1 MELKYPATS
10 LPLTMN
16 TSKSWIP
23 ALQLICVLML
33 LGCSTEENQF
43 YTLDDFQSV
52 KKIDTHVHINTNH
65 PALPEEA
72 KKNNFSILTINVDSP
87 SSPPIQE
94 QQAIALSLK
103 KQFPERIEYLTT
115 ISLDNWNRPTDWQNS
130 VTAYLDESF
139 QNGALGVKVWKN
151 IGMEF
156 KNDDG
161 EFVMID
167 NPQFVPVINYI
178 QEQGKPLL
186 GHIGEPYSCWLPL
199 EEMEVRFIRNYYED
213 HPQYHMYLHPENPSY
228 EAIIESRDNM
238 LDKHPDL
245 NFIGAHLGSM
255 SWSIDMM
262 SEHLDTYPNMVLDM
276 AHRITL
282 LQHLTQ
288 QDREAVRNFFIKY
301 QDRFV
306 YSTDLQ
312 HHADSDPDAVR
323 ELANNTW
330 KQDWEFFVTDNEM
343 INTEVNDT
351 TFRGLKLPKAVVDK
365 IYRLNA
371 ENVYPGI

>member
-1 MELKYPATS
+1 M
-10 LPLTMN
+10 
-16 TSKSWIP
+16 IF
-23 ALQLICVLML
+23 L
-33 LGCSTEENQF
+33 LFGCTISESQF
-43 YTLDDFQSV
+43 YTLNDFESV
-52 KKIDTHVHINTNH
+52 DKIDTHVHINTSH

-72 KKNNFSILTINVDSP
+72 EKNNFKLITVNVGSP
-87 SSPPIQE
+87 SYPPIHE
-94 QQAIALSLK
+94 QQEIARNLK
-103 KQFPERIEYLTT
+103 RQFPERVDYLTT
-115 ISLDNWNRPTDWQNS
+115 IPMDQWDNTSAWQNGA
-130 VTAYLDESF
+130 TTYLDESF

-156 KNDDG
+156 KNDVG

-167 NPQFVPVINYI
+167 NPQFDSVINFI
-178 QEQGKPLL
+178 QEQNKPLL

-199 EEMEVRFIRNYYED
+199 EEMEVRFIRNYYES

-228 EAIIESRDNM
+228 EEIIESRNNM
-238 LDKHPDL
+238 LDKHLDL
-245 NFIGAHLGSM
+245 NFVAAHLGSM
-255 SWSIDMM
+255 AWSIEMM
-262 SEHLDTYPNMVLDM
+262 SEHLDKYPNMVFDM

-312 HHADSDPDAVR
+312 HHATSDSDAVR

-330 KQDWEFFVTDNEM
+330 RQDWEYFVTDNEM
-343 INTEVNDT
+343 VNTEVNDT
-351 TFRGLKLPKAVVDK
+351 PFQGLKLPKEVVDK
-365 IYRLNA
+365 VYRLNA
-371 ENVYPGI
+371 ENAFPGI